1 MIESSSSKG
10 SVNSRPVMNCE
21 EMLPSYFIAARSG
34 KRAGDDDA
42 LLIMGELQPL
52 SGKQLF
58 IDILRGPLHQAALA
72 DEADRLITQGEQ
84 RDEEAQRGTGFLAV
98 DHLAV
103 QRPIQPADPADA
115 HAVRTGIDLRAELPH
130 AVYGGADVIAEID
143 VGEMRY
149 AVSQRCADDG
159 AMRHALAWGY
169 GHCRCSVMDK
179 LSQS

>member
-1 MIESSSSKG
+1 
-10 SVNSRPVMNCE
+10 
-21 EMLPSYFIAARSG
+21 
-34 KRAGDDDA
+34 
-42 LLIMGELQPL
+42 MGEVQPL

-58 IDILRGPLHQAALA
+58 IDILRPLHQAALA

-103 QRPIQPADPADA
+103 QLIEPADPADA

-159 AMRHALAWGY
+159 AMRHALAWGD
-169 GHCRCSVMDK
+169 MDTAAAV
-179 LSQS
+179 